1 MEAVLSMT
9 NVYELARELKSVR
22 QAARSSD
29 TVFEVESALPRKLAL
44 KSDCCGSNNYEDDP
58 IDNR

>member
-9 NVYELARELKSVR
+9 DVYELARELKSAG

-44 KSDCCGSNNYEDDP
+44 KSDCCGSNCEDDR